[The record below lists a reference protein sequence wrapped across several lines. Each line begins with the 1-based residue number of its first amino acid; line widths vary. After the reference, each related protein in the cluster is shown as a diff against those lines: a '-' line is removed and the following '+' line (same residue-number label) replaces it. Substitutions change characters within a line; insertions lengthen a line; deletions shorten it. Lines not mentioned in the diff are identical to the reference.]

1 MEMADKKLLED
12 IEKIQ
17 SLEIIP
23 SILDLVC
30 RTTGM
35 RFAAVARVTEKQW
48 IACVVKDDIEF
59 GLKPGGELQ
68 IETTICNDIRASG
81 EPVVIDH
88 VSEDERF
95 KNHHTPRIYGFQ
107 SYISM
112 PIILKDG
119 TFFGTL
125 CAIDPLPAALSAMNA
140 ATMFALYADL
150 ISFHLHSQEQ
160 HTRQNQLL
168 ESTRF
173 QLQQSLDNIRQY
185 SHISRHT
192 LQEPLRKLR
201 LFSGM
206 LEQDMGLPQDHKAV
220 SVAGKINVLAAE
232 FSAMISDLT
241 DFSDFDRK
249 TEEFQLV
256 DLDTVLKAVLNRLRF
271 KIAAKEAVV
280 QLSALTILPA
290 IPQQISQLFYHVL
303 DNALTFT
310 NPRVPVVVSVH
321 GCEVPAGEL
330 AHYPHLTAKTG
341 YYKVCIEDN
350 GIGFDKMHS
359 SQIFDL
365 FARLNTKE
373 QYAGIGM
380 GLSQA
385 RKIMEHHN
393 GLIIVDS
400 EKDKGTRFCL
410 IFPTT
415 RTLV

>member
-1 MEMADKKLLED
+1 MEMPDKKLLED
-12 IEKIQ
+12 IQKIQ

-30 RTTGM
+30 RSTGM

-59 GLKPGGELQ
+59 GLKAGGELQ
-68 IETTICNDIRASG
+68 IETTICNDIRSTG

-88 VSEDERF
+88 VREDERF

-125 CAIDPLPAALSAMNA
+125 CAIDPLPIPLSDMNA

-150 ISFHLHSQEQ
+150 ISFHLYSQEQ
-160 HTRQNQLL
+160 RAQQNQLL

-173 QLQQSLDNIRQY
+173 QLQQSQNNLRQY

-192 LQEPLRKLR
+192 LQEPLRKLQ

-206 LEQDMGLPQDHKAV
+206 LEQDMNLPPNHKAV
-220 SVAGKINVLAAE
+220 TIAGKINILAAE
-232 FSAMISDLT
+232 FSTMINDLT
-241 DFSDFDRK
+241 DFSDFEQK
-249 TEEFQLV
+249 TDEFQLV

-271 KIAAKEAVV
+271 KIAAKEALVHR
-280 QLSALTILPA
+280 STLTILPA

-310 NPRVPVVVSVH
+310 NPLVPVEINVY
-321 GCEVPAGEL
+321 GCDVTAEEL
-330 AHYPHLTAKTG
+330 AAYTHLTDKDN

-350 GIGFDKMHS
+350 GIGFDRGHS

-385 RKIMEHHN
+385 RKIIEHHN
-393 GLIIVDS
+393 GFIIVDS
-400 EKDKGTRFCL
+400 ETGKGTRFCL
-410 IFPTT
+410 VFPK
-415 RTLV
+415 TLPQ